1 MTKTI
6 AQSGSASIKPE
17 DIEAIIEVF
26 QASDWDEL
34 HLEIDGLELF
44 LSNDP
49 AARSGGAAV
58 PGGVHA
64 AHAAAPPA
72 PQGMGHIAPPPAPPV
87 APRSDVP
94 LHWLAVTAPNLGT
107 FYRSPKPGAAP
118 YVEIGQAVEAD
129 TEICLIEVMKLFTAV
144 RAGVTGI
151 VRRICANDA
160 EMVEFGQTLFYIE
173 PA

>member
-6 AQSGSASIKPE
+6 TQSGGAPIKPE

-34 HLEIDGLELF
+34 HLEIDGFELF

-49 AARSGGAAV
+49 AARFGGATERGSTHVA
-58 PGGVHA
+58 P
-64 AHAAAPPA
+64 PPA

-87 APRSDVP
+87 APPSDVP
-94 LHWLAVTAPNLGT
+94 LHWIAVTAPNLGT

-118 YVEIGQAVEAD
+118 YVDIGQPVEAD

-151 VRRICANDA
+151 VRRICAKDA

>member
-6 AQSGSASIKPE
+6 TQSGGASIKPE

-26 QASDWDEL
+26 QASDWDEF

-49 AARSGGAAV
+49 TARSGSPSAHGSA
-58 PGGVHA
+58 HA
-64 AHAAAPPA
+64 AHAPPPA

-87 APRSDVP
+87 AQPSDVP
-94 LHWLAVTAPNLGT
+94 LHWVPVTAPNLGT
-107 FYRSPKPGAAP
+107 FYRAPKPGAAP
-118 YVEIGQAVEAD
+118 YVDIGQPVEAD

-144 RAGVTGI
+144 RAGITGI
-151 VRRICANDA
+151 VRRICPKDA